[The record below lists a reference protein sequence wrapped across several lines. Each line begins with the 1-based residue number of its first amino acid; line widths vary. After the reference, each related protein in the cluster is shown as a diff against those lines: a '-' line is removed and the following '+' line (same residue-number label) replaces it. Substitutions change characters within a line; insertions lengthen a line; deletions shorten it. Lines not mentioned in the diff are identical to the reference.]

1 MSHSGALDLSYT
13 RTAAKTADTDR
24 HRPAPTKGA
33 PAMHRAPAEPG
44 PSPRTGTAPRT
55 HATRV
60 PAPTPLTII
69 GGGFAGLTAA
79 ITAAE
84 AGARVTVYEAH
95 HTLGGRARTAE
106 GPYRTNEG
114 PHALYSGGPHW
125 TWLGQRDLIGP
136 LAPLPPLE
144 AARLRLHHKGA
155 LRRTP
160 PFAMLRLLRPRR
172 TGQQA
177 PVDVDFLTWATEQ
190 AGEEA
195 ARAAANYS
203 AVALFHHAPGSLSA
217 AFVQERL
224 RRATKLPPEA
234 HYPRGGWASVIDRM
248 AARAWNLGVR
258 METLSRV
265 DTLDTLTGNSSNSS
279 NSSKGRGT
287 GPIIVATSLAAA
299 RRLLKD
305 DSLTWP
311 SGRTALVDLAVR
323 TRRGDAFTVSDLD
336 APGWIERFTAQ
347 DRTLAPAGEQL
358 LQGQFPIGPHESRA
372 DGVARAE
379 RLLDLGFPGWRDRVT
394 WRREATSNGRTGA
407 VDPPG
412 TSWRDRP
419 AVDRGDGVYLVGD
432 QVAAPG
438 VLSEVSFNSALA
450 AVSLALGRRSKN
462 TLDLKRA

>member
-1 MSHSGALDLSYT
+1 
-13 RTAAKTADTDR
+13 
-24 HRPAPTKGA
+24 
-33 PAMHRAPAEPG
+33 MHRI
-44 PSPRTGTAPRT
+44 T
-55 HATRV
+55 V
-60 PAPTPLTII
+60 I

-84 AGARVTVYEAH
+84 AGAKVTVYEAH

-125 TWLGQRDLIGP
+125 TWLRQRDLIGP

-144 AARLRLHHKGA
+144 GARLRLRHRGV

-160 PFAMLRLLRPRR
+160 PFAMLRLLRR
-172 TGQQA
+172 TARQA
-177 PVDVDFLTWATEQ
+177 PVDSDFLTWATAQ
-190 AGEEA
+190 AGEEG
-195 ARAAANYS
+195 ARAAAHYS
-203 AVALFHHAPGSLSA
+203 AVALFHHDPGSLSA

-224 RRATKLPPEA
+224 RRATRLPPEA

-258 METLSRV
+258 VETLSRV
-265 DTLDTLTGNSSNSS
+265 DALPENQ
-279 NSSKGRGT
+279 
-287 GPIIVATSLAAA
+287 GPVVVATSLDAA

-305 DSLTWP
+305 DTLTWTG
-311 SGRTALVDLAVR
+311 GRTALIDVAVR
-323 TRRGDAFTVSDLD
+323 TRRGDAFAVSDLD

-358 LQGQFPIGPHESRA
+358 VQGQIPIAPHESRA
-372 DGVARAE
+372 DGAARAE
-379 RLLDLGFPGWRDRVT
+379 ELLDLGFPGWRERLT
-394 WRREATSNGRTGA
+394 WRREAVAQGRTGA
-407 VDPPG
+407 VDLPG

-419 AVDRGDGVYLVGD
+419 SVDRGDGVYLAGD

-438 VLSEVSFNSALA
+438 VLSEVSFNSALE
-450 AVSLALGRRSKN
+450 AVTLALRIRQR
-462 TLDLKRA
+462 LDLKRA

>member
-1 MSHSGALDLSYT
+1 
-13 RTAAKTADTDR
+13 
-24 HRPAPTKGA
+24 
-33 PAMHRAPAEPG
+33 MHRI
-44 PSPRTGTAPRT
+44 T
-55 HATRV
+55 V
-60 PAPTPLTII
+60 V

-84 AGARVTVYEAH
+84 AGAEVTVYEAH

-106 GPYRTNEG
+106 APYRTNEG
-114 PHALYSGGPHW
+114 PHALYNGGPHW
-125 TWLGQRDLIGP
+125 TWLKQRDLIGP

-144 AARLRLHHKGA
+144 AARLRLRHHGV

-160 PFAMLRLLRPRR
+160 PFALLKLLRPSVRE
-172 TGQQA
+172 A
-177 PVDVDFLTWATEQ
+177 PVDSDFLSWATGI
-190 AGEEA
+190 AGEEG

-203 AVALFHHAPGSLSA
+203 AVALFHHDPGALSA

-258 METLSRV
+258 IETLSRV
-265 DTLDTLTGNSSNSS
+265 DTLPTDT
-279 NSSKGRGT
+279 
-287 GPIIVATSLAAA
+287 PVVVATSLPAA
-299 RRLLKD
+299 RRLLGD

-311 SGRTALVDLAVR
+311 GGRTVLLDLALR
-323 TRRGDAFTVSDLD
+323 TRRGDAFAVSDLD

-358 LQGQFPIGPHESRA
+358 IQGQIPIGPGEARA
-372 DGVARAE
+372 GGLARAE
-379 RLLDLGFPGWRDRVT
+379 ELLDLAFEGWRERVT
-394 WRREATSNGRTGA
+394 WRRESVAEGRTGA
-407 VDPPG
+407 VDLPG

-419 AVDRGDGVYLVGD
+419 SVDRGDGVYLAGD

-438 VLSEVSFNSALA
+438 VLSEVSFNSAVT
-450 AVSLALGRRSKN
+450 AVSLILGR
-462 TLDLKRA
+462 TVLDLKHA